1 MLLKKYSHLL
11 STSGK
16 WLNVLFGCQIGKP
29 TSCQHYYYCL
39 RHIHHHHHQQ
49 QQRVG
54 SSNQPSKPRQGV
66 DSCIEAIRNVG
77 LIAHIDAGKT
87 TTTERMLYYA
97 RRTHYLGEV
106 DDGDT
111 VTDCLPEERERGI
124 SIVTA
129 AASLSWR
136 NHTIHLL
143 DTPGHVDFTFEV
155 ERSLT
160 VLDSVVIILDAV
172 KGVQTQTHTVC
183 RQAHRY
189 NLPCVVYINK
199 MDRPSANV
207 DACLYSL
214 SNQLP
219 TKANYVPLHYPVFS
233 HHFDEINAPSSPVNY
248 SRGADVKDSTKSRFV
263 GLVDLTTMEL
273 KAHRY
278 NLPCVVYINKM
289 DRPSANVDACL
300 YSLSNQLPT
309 KANYVPL
316 HYPVF
321 SHHFDEINA
330 PSSPV
335 NYSRGADVKDSTKSR
350 FVGLVDLTTME
361 LKNWISCITP
371 DDEYISTNLL
381 EGINTTTSSHY
392 LHKPNH
398 HSKSPNEYKLNT
410 TEVIQQALNARM
422 RLLSELAEIDEEFAN
437 EFLQLD
443 RPDLLIPS
451 DIVHRSLKKA
461 VRSSRV
467 IPVLIGSSRNNI
479 GIQPLLDF
487 IVDHFPDPS
496 RCNLPAPVVKVYEAC
511 KSQLPNTNDLMKAS
525 HNNVD
530 KHLNILSSKLPIM
543 LVFKICFDP
552 YRGPLTLVRV
562 YSGVITPG
570 CQITNWSRYNKNG
583 YLSDEKILN
592 IFQLSGDSVE
602 VLNSAGPGSIV
613 ALSGLQ
619 STYTGDILG
628 PVLNTSNKGKQMEV
642 QSPTDEE
649 VTDSGTPG
657 ESLSLLTEVCEPV
670 VYAAIEPGSRSEIRA
685 LEHALTCMQREDPSF
700 HVKFDE
706 ETGQWTISGMG
717 DLHLD
722 VILARLKRE
731 YKVGVRMGPLLIAYK
746 ECPSVDACSSSGWNC
761 TVGLINGSE
770 KAVGVEIILQPKKS
784 LHSLHK
790 PQIIFDHH
798 GDGKIARL
806 RHAITEARL
815 SALEVSGPILGSSII
830 GVDVHIHRIVCG
842 RSEQIADGLKHIDN
856 NNLND
861 LSLDKLSYA
870 QLSSASLLA
879 LLKTYCIASLRDAVA
894 KMPSWNLME
903 PMMDVELKLPAERG
917 NALIMI
923 LYKYNNLNISYL
935 TTFYNKVNL

>member
-1 MLLKKYSHLL
+1 MAHSLLCLKSEHIPHFFTYINSIEDRIQF
-11 STSGK
+11 TSELENEK
-16 WLNVLFGCQIGKP
+16 
-29 TSCQHYYYCL
+29 
-39 RHIHHHHHQQ
+39 
-49 QQRVG
+49 
-54 SSNQPSKPRQGV
+54 
-66 DSCIEAIRNVG
+66 
-77 LIAHIDAGKT
+77 
-87 TTTERMLYYA
+87 

-111 VTDCLPEERERGI
+111 VTDYLPEERERGI

-129 AASLSWR
+129 AASLAWR

-199 MDRPSANV
+199 MDRPLANV
-207 DACLYSL
+207 DMCLRSL

-219 TKANYVPLHYPVFS
+219 TKAHYLPLHYPVFLHNFDTINTPSVNNNNS
-233 HHFDEINAPSSPVNY
+233 HGI
-248 SRGADVKDSTKSRFV
+248 DVKGSTK
-263 GLVDLTTMEL
+263 
-273 KAHRY
+273 H
-278 NLPCVVYINKM
+278 
-289 DRPSANVDACL
+289 
-300 YSLSNQLPT
+300 
-309 KANYVPL
+309 
-316 HYPVF
+316 
-321 SHHFDEINA
+321 
-330 PSSPV
+330 
-335 NYSRGADVKDSTKSR
+335 R

-361 LKNWISCITP
+361 LKNWISCNTP
-371 DDEYISTNLL
+371 DDEYLSANLL
-381 EGINTTTSSHY
+381 EGINTTHSSHSS
-392 LHKPNH
+392 HKPNP
-398 HSKSPNEYKLNT
+398 SKSPIEYKLASD
-410 TEVIQQALNARM
+410 VIQQALAARM
-422 RLLSELAEIDEEFAN
+422 RLLSELAEVDEEFAN

-461 VRSSRV
+461 VRSSRI

-496 RCNLPAPVVKVYEAC
+496 RCNLPASIVKVYEAC
-511 KSQLPNTNDLMKAS
+511 KSNLPNCNELMKAS
-525 HNNVD
+525 HSLDN
-530 KHLNILSSKLPIM
+530 HLNIFSSKFPLM

-552 YRGPLTLVRV
+552 HRGPLTLVRV
-562 YSGVITPG
+562 YSGLIAPG
-570 CQITNWSRYNKNG
+570 CQITNWSRYKNG
-583 YLSDEKILN
+583 YLPSEKILN
-592 IFQLSGDSVE
+592 IFQLNGDSVE
-602 VLNSAGPGSIV
+602 AVNSAGPGSIV

-628 PVLNTSNKGKQMEV
+628 PVLLQTSNKAKQMVEIHK
-642 QSPTDEE
+642 PTDDDDDDEEE
-649 VTDSGTPG
+649 VSHASGI
-657 ESLSLLTEVCEPV
+657 ESSLSLLEVCEPV

-700 HVKFDE
+700 HVKFAE

-731 YKVGVRMGPLLIAYK
+731 YKVSVRMGPLLIAYK
-746 ECPSVDACSSSGWNC
+746 ECPSTGDATTTTNSSGWNC

-770 KAVGVEIILQPKKS
+770 KAVGVEIILQPKP
-784 LHSLHK
+784 LHPLHK

-798 GDGKIARL
+798 GDSKIVRL
-806 RHAITEARL
+806 RHAITEACL
-815 SALEVSGPILGSSII
+815 SALEVSGPILRSPVI

-842 RSEQIADGLKHIDN
+842 RSEQISSDGLKHIDD
-856 NNLND
+856 NLSD

-879 LLKTYCIASLRDAVA
+879 LLKTCCIASLRDAVA
-894 KMPSWNLME
+894 KIPNWSLME
-903 PMMDVELKLPAERG
+903 PMMDVELKLPAETGYESELSTFLGDLTNRRAEIKSVD
-917 NALIMI
+917 NANFTADNDDEDGVARFHCIHAVAPLSELADYSATVRRLSSGRAELNLRLASYHPVSAEFQAKLI
-923 LYKYNNLNISYL
+923 NQ
-935 TTFYNKVNL
+935 NKWSGTSI

>member
-39 RHIHHHHHQQ
+39 RHIHHHHHHQQ

-183 RQAHRY
+183 RQ
-189 NLPCVVYINK
+189 
-199 MDRPSANV
+199 
-207 DACLYSL
+207 
-214 SNQLP
+214 
-219 TKANYVPLHYPVFS
+219 
-233 HHFDEINAPSSPVNY
+233 
-248 SRGADVKDSTKSRFV
+248 
-263 GLVDLTTMEL
+263 
-273 KAHRY
+273 AHRY

-706 ETGQWTISGMG
+706 ETGQWTVSGMG

-806 RHAITEARL
+806 RHAITEACL

-879 LLKTYCIASLRDAVA
+879 LLKTCCIASLRDAVA

-917 NALIMI
+917 YECELSAFLGDLTNRRGEIKSVDNANDYFNRGNHDDEDDKFLGSSARYHCIHAIAPLSELANYSATVRRLSSGRAELNLRLASYHPVSGEFQAKLI
-923 LYKYNNLNISYL
+923 NQ
-935 TTFYNKVNL
+935 NKWSGTSV